1 MMACIIT
8 HNMIVE
14 DESEEDN
21 DFNYDQMG
29 EKVTVSHDDALE
41 LDAFYCKLLEDKDKE
56 THTQLQEDLI
66 EHMWQNYPDLY
77 NNINIE

>member
-41 LDAFYCKLLEDKDKE
+41 LDAF
-56 THTQLQEDLI
+56 I
-66 EHMWQNYPDLY
+66 ANYWKIRTRKHIP
-77 NNINIE
+77 NFKKI